1 MDKKHSL
8 IVLLIFFLYLPLSLA
23 QQISLEKAI
32 NLFENEQFQ
41 EAADMFF
48 ELDDIRE
55 DPEVFY
61 YLGRIFSEGLGDIPV
76 RRDVAFDY
84 YKRATEKNH
93 IKAQTEYA
101 IYYLTGE
108 FVLRDYKKAIELLE
122 KSAKKNDILAFLLLG
137 DIYSDG
143 KTAKANFKKAFQN
156 YEKAAKTG
164 NPEAIHRLGDFYE
177 EGKYVTKNEKK
188 AYGWYHKA
196 ASKQFIPS
204 LLKLAEYFRDKAI
217 KKSLVYAY
225 AYFNLCFFTRFYSSR
240 KRD

>member
-122 KSAKKNDILAFLLLG
+122 KSANKNLLAYFLPYGFFNNKKLQGLLLYHQVLKMKKKKTYQLPLEIARILSFSNLAFSKDICCAKDKGKYKKNINKTMRFFIHNFLKN
-137 DIYSDG
+137 IRE
-143 KTAKANFKKAFQN
+143 KKNIKINFK
-156 YEKAAKTG
+156 E
-164 NPEAIHRLGDFYE
+164 
-177 EGKYVTKNEKK
+177 
-188 AYGWYHKA
+188 
-196 ASKQFIPS
+196 SFI
-204 LLKLAEYFRDKAI
+204 EIIFCF
-217 KKSLVYAY
+217 LV
-225 AYFNLCFFTRFYSSR
+225 LCKF
-240 KRD
+240 